1 MTGIGHNQGPTME
14 QGGAWRSYAWGRARK
29 ELLPRMPI
37 EIVRRRVRRARELG
51 IDYTTYA
58 GIHATTGRDIVAFL
72 FSSNALRLTAES
84 RIAPAQADK
93 LARLRDA
100 SCLALAHAP
109 HVPERLTDENPV
121 ILRADKAPTLDTT
134 WAEMRQAI
142 RDLKQ
147 TIPADGLV
155 VVGETWLE
163 REWCAAAQLA
173 GYLPADRYFG
183 T

>member
-1 MTGIGHNQGPTME
+1 MIAVLIVRRLAEIVRVVVSRVGGSGAVVDPRADHSLLFCRERRPAFGHLVGC
-14 QGGAWRSYAWGRARK
+14 
-29 ELLPRMPI
+29 ELLPQQ
-37 EIVRRRVRRARELG
+37 
-51 IDYTTYA
+51 A
-58 GIHATTGRDIVAFL
+58 GFRD
-72 FSSNALRLTAES
+72 SNPHGGS
-84 RIAPAQADK
+84 RIAPAQAAK

-121 ILRADKAPTLDTT
+121 ILRADRAPTLDTT

-173 GYLPADRYFG
+173 GYLSADRYFG